1 METRINDNVEELIK
15 QVKTTE
21 GRLFNPAEVVA
32 LSVSSV
38 IASILVGKRFPFGH
52 QTLVNIKNWG
62 HDWVKF
68 IGTEIDFFPLLRFV
82 PPYRGRLNR
91 TIASHEL
98 LLDTLNKTV
107 GLRF

>member
-21 GRLFNPAEVVA
+21 GRSFNPAEMVT

-38 IASILVGKRFPFGH
+38 IANILLGHRFPFGH

-62 HDWVKF
+62 HDWQKG
-68 IGTEIDFFPLLRFV
+68 IGTEVDFFPLLRFV
-82 PPYRGRLNR
+82 PPYRGRMKR
-91 TIASHEL
+91 MIASHGL
-98 LLDTLNKTV
+98 LLDTLNNTV
-107 GLRF
+107 GRSF